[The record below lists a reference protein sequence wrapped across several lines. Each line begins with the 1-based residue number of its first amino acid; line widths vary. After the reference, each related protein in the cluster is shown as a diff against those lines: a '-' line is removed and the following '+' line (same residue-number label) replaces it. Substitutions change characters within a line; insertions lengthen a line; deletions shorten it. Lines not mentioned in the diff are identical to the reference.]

1 MESSYKPLK
10 SLIEAAGY
18 VAVYDHAG
26 DVERLICASR
36 KNHDGQPCGNS
47 FWVSQHKGLWFLGT
61 WVPRHYRVP
70 PTIAVAKLCIAC
82 LSCQDRP
89 ITVVPEDILK
99 THRLEE
105 ISAEEYDL
113 MVSNNTYF
121 QPPDL
126 DLRST

>member
-1 MESSYKPLK
+1 MESNYKPLK

-36 KNHDGQPCGNS
+36 KNNDGQPCGNS
-47 FWVSQHKGLWFLGT
+47 FWVSQSKGLWFLGT
-61 WVPRHYRVP
+61 WVPRHCRVP
-70 PTIAVAKLCIAC
+70 PTSAVARLCIDC

-99 THRLEE
+99 THRLWD
-105 ISAEEYDL
+105 I
-113 MVSNNTYF
+113 
-121 QPPDL
+121 
-126 DLRST
+126 